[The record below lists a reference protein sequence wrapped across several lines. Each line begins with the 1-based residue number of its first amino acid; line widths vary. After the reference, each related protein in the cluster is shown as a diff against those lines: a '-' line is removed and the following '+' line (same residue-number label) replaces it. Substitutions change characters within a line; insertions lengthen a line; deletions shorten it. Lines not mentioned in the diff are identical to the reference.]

1 MGVQGISVPRFRP
14 SVLLEGRQRAQLTQL
29 ELAILAEEAA
39 RAARQ
44 PVSKGDPAEE
54 RMRRVSAWEN
64 RIGAWEWGIDSP
76 SATYIPTLA
85 QVLGV
90 VPLAL
95 FDVNPAAPSFTALR
109 MAAGLTLQALSE
121 ATGISYTS
129 LHRMARGM
137 AKVPDCAAARLAET
151 LGVTP
156 AELRASIDRER

>member
-1 MGVQGISVPRFRP
+1 MGVQGVAVPRFRP

-29 ELAILAEEAA
+29 ELATLAEEAA
-39 RAARQ
+39 RGARQ

-54 RMRRVSAWEN
+54 RTRRISAWEN
-64 RIGAWEWGIDSP
+64 RIGAWERGIDSP

-85 QVLGV
+85 RVLRIE
-90 VPLAL
+90 PLTL
-95 FDVNPAAPSFTALR
+95 FDVDPAAPSFTALR

-129 LHRMARGM
+129 LYRMGRGVS
-137 AKVPDCAAARLAET
+137 KVPDDAAERLAET

>member
-1 MGVQGISVPRFRP
+1 VQGVAVPRFRP

-29 ELAILAEEAA
+29 ELATLAEDAA

-44 PVSKGDPAEE
+44 PVSIGEPAEE
-54 RMRRVSAWEN
+54 RMRRVSAWES
-64 RIGAWEWGIDSP
+64 RIGAWERGIDSP

-85 QVLGV
+85 RVLGIE
-90 VPLAL
+90 PLAL
-95 FDVNPAAPSFTALR
+95 FDVDPASPPFTALR
-109 MAAGLTLQALSE
+109 MAGGLTLQALSE

-129 LHRMARGM
+129 LYRMGRGVAR
-137 AKVPDCAAARLAET
+137 VPDDAAERLAET